1 VVYTVSGRPVSTPI
15 KALGFGEKPVGSEN
29 TSEDNKQH
37 PLPEDALVVKQIPWA
52 WVYSSMPWILV
63 LFVLLL
69 IPLLDEFTA
78 LFVALVIL
86 VPRYL
91 GWRRTMY
98 ALTDDTLVYQRGGFT
113 GAQTF
118 EIPVS
123 SLKSV
128 RTRYGF
134 FGRSLGYKA
143 VDILLDDNAIASM
156 TYVPITSELGDR
168 LREMVGEPEAAPEE
182 VNEEEEPA
190 DESGDA
196 EPDRPA

>member
-1 VVYTVSGRPVSTPI
+1 M
-15 KALGFGEKPVGSEN
+15 GSEN
-29 TSEDNKQH
+29 TSKDQKQS
-37 PLPEDALVVKQIPWA
+37 PLPEDALVVRQVPWA
-52 WVYSSMPWILV
+52 WVYSSMPWIIV

-78 LFVALVIL
+78 LFVALVIM

-113 GAQTF
+113 GSQTF
-118 EIPVS
+118 EIPVA

-128 RTRYGF
+128 RIRYGF

-143 VDILLDDNAIASM
+143 VDILLEDNAIASM
-156 TYVPITSELGDR
+156 TYVPTTSELGDR
-168 LREMVGEPEAAPEE
+168 LREMVGEPAPAPDE
-182 VNEEEEPA
+182 VQDEQEPS
-190 DESGDA
+190 DESGET